1 MSFCVYTDET
11 DLDTDALNSALDKS
25 VKADCPIAVEV
36 VFVSAEEIQRLNTTT
51 RGIDKVTDVLSYPT
65 LDGIRGKRL
74 RKKCYA
80 NELDENGNLIIGSVA
95 VCMERAKEQAQEY
108 GHSLK
113 RELYYLIVHGVMH
126 CLGYDHI
133 TDKDKAQMRKKEEQA
148 LARMGITRE

>member
-1 MSFCVYTDET
+1 MKFFVYADEA
-11 DLDTDALNSALDKS
+11 DLDKTALNTALEKS

-36 VFVSAEEIQRLNTTT
+36 VFVSAEEIRRLNATT
-51 RGIDKVTDVLSYPT
+51 RGFDKVTDVLSYPA
-65 LDGIRGKRL
+65 LEGIRGKRL
-74 RKKCYA
+74 RKKRYVSD
-80 NELDENGNLIIGSVA
+80 LDENGNLLIGSVA
-95 VCMERAKEQAQEY
+95 VCMERAEEQAREY

-133 TDKDKAQMRKKEEQA
+133 EDKDKAKMRKQEEKV